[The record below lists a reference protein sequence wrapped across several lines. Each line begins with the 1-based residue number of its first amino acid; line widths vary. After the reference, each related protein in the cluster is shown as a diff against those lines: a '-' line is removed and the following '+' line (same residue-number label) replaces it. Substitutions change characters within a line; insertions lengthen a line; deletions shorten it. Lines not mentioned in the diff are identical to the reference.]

1 MTISTVSCLPLAEVL
16 YSFMT
21 KSQTDHQEIPPH
33 LEQEKL
39 IEFLESLHRIVKIGI
54 YYPVGHKVL
63 DNAAEQF
70 QRNISRI
77 ADINR
82 SAHIRL
88 QGEILFVESFKIS
101 TMTHALFEF
110 RKIMLDLGI
119 AAIEIDRAILLPEL
133 LQFVGSLL
141 LSRSQLK
148 GIKEFTKAEIAN
160 LPPSVR
166 ITQEEFLV
174 DENAA
179 PTGGDD
185 EDAEQGLNTIFQILA
200 EQGLE
205 RNKIEQCKKFLNDLS
220 TRFSHQPLSVKGLP
234 AVNWNDVQ
242 GMIIKVVSNDY
253 HFSDNSGEVFA
264 QTELNIL
271 SSIFHSLGEAED
283 KESQE
288 TIDLLV
294 SVFGGSTFKKQN
306 LHVGPD
312 KLKRLRPAD
321 HMSIQTV
328 DRIQSFVKENFIPR
342 KTLEKINQIDHSE
355 ELAILLQLL
364 QFRQSPA
371 VESKIRQNLRHIL
384 TLPLNVREI
393 EILTMGARH
402 LAACADVD
410 RFYDVMQFLSILLR
424 NAKNISS
431 QQFLAA
437 VCQKI
442 SSESQSLLWPILVN
456 EILASGCTVGRRVFG
471 ELVLI
476 AAGPAD
482 SEMKERWPELEALDC
497 FQEKKI
503 APDIFDPE
511 LRNGFPLYAFL
522 LETTLKRQ
530 IGARVLG
537 SLAESPSDW
546 LIEAVAPLIQL
557 AIPQHSKFLQVYL
570 LVAQQNNLTA
580 NLRVAAGTLTV
591 QQLPEI
597 SEQQMNEAWVVK
609 TIQAIPEMQVAETRK
624 LLERIIG
631 EKRLY
636 IIPKWPNACRRSATV
651 ALGQLNHRSLE

>member
-1 MTISTVSCLPLAEVL
+1 
-16 YSFMT
+16 MT

-33 LEQEKL
+33 LEQKKL

-54 YYPVGHKVL
+54 YYPAGHKVL

-70 QRNISRI
+70 QRNISGI

-82 SAHIRL
+82 SVHLEL
-88 QGEILFVESFKIS
+88 QGETLFVEGYEIS
-101 TMTHALFEF
+101 TMTHALLEF
-110 RKIMLDLGI
+110 RKILLDVGI
-119 AAIEIDRAILLPEL
+119 GAIEIDRVILLPEL
-133 LQFVGSLL
+133 LQFVSSLL
-141 LSRSQLK
+141 LGRSQLM
-148 GIKEFTKAEIAN
+148 GIKAFTKAEIVN

-166 ITQEEFLV
+166 IIQKEFLI

-179 PTGGDD
+179 PAGGDD
-185 EDAEQGLNTIFQILA
+185 EDAEQGLNTVFHILA
-200 EQGLE
+200 EQGLA
-205 RNKIEQCKKFLNDLS
+205 RDKIEQCKKFLNDLS
-220 TRFSHQPLSVKGLP
+220 RRFSRQPLSVKGLP
-234 AVNWNDVQ
+234 AVNWNDIQ
-242 GMIIKVVSNDY
+242 GLMIKVVSNNY
-253 HFSDNSGEVFA
+253 QLSDNSGEDFA

-271 SSIFHSLGEAED
+271 SSIFHGLGETVKD

-294 SVFGGSTFKKQN
+294 SVFSGSTFKKQN
-306 LHVGPD
+306 LHDGPD
-312 KLKRLRPAD
+312 KQKRLRPAD
-321 HMSIQTV
+321 QIPIQTV
-328 DRIQSFVKENFIPR
+328 DQIQSFVKDNFIPR
-342 KTLEKINQIDHSE
+342 KTLEEINRIDHSE

-364 QFRQSPA
+364 QFKQIPA
-371 VESKIRQNLRHIL
+371 VESKIRQNLRDIL
-384 TLPLNVREI
+384 TTPLNVRAI

-402 LAACADVD
+402 LAACTDIN

-424 NAKNISS
+424 NAKGLSS

-442 SSESQSLLWPILVN
+442 SPEAQSLLWPILVN
-456 EILASGCTVGRRVFG
+456 EILASGRSVDRRVFA
-471 ELVLI
+471 ELVRI
-476 AAGPAD
+476 AAGPAG

-503 APDIFDPE
+503 APDIFDPK
-511 LRNGFPLYAFL
+511 LKNGFPLYAFL

-530 IGARVLG
+530 IGARILS
-537 SLAESPSDW
+537 SLAESPPDW

-557 AIPQHSKFLQVYL
+557 SIPQHSKFLQIYL
-570 LVAQQNNLTA
+570 LVAQQKNFTV
-580 NLRVAAGTLTV
+580 NLRVSAGTLTV

-597 SEQQMNEAWVVK
+597 SEQQMNEAWVER
-609 TIQAIPEMQVAETRK
+609 TIQATPKMQIAETRK

-651 ALGQLNHRSLE
+651 ALGQLKRIPLE